1 LISKRGF
8 NGIQLGEDNTLTVI
22 AEGRNFRFLIN
33 GQPLEGFDGGLLD
46 GMEVFLVVS
55 AKEGAS
61 AVFSFDNL
69 VMQI

>member
-1 LISKRGF
+1 MNRFGF
-8 NGIQLGEDNTLTVI
+8 ETITVS
-22 AEGRNFRFLIN
+22 
-33 GQPLEGFDGGLLD
+33 DGGLLE
-46 GMEVFLVVS
+46 GMEVFLAVS